1 MADTRLFREYVRELN
16 DNISAG
22 NATEHTH
29 RPALKTLLES
39 VHGGITATNEPA
51 RIECGAPDYS
61 ISFNGLTIGYIEAKD
76 IGASLDA
83 IERDANRKNP
93 NSANGRQL
101 RRYREALPS
110 LIFTN
115 YAEFRWYVNG
125 ERRSSATL
133 ANEDGSGRLTANR
146 DSISE
151 IDKLLSAF
159 FSESPE
165 PVSSPEELARRMAR
179 LTHMIRDVVRE
190 AFANKQASSNV
201 SDLYKATQQ
210 TLVDDLSL
218 DDFADM
224 FAQTLAY
231 GLFAARVNTDANTF
245 HWSTAAGAIPSAN
258 PFLRRVFD
266 LTAGLDAKTEPFI
279 GFVGDLSQLL
289 ANSDMES
296 VLSDFGKRG
305 AREDPIMHFYET
317 FLAAYDPQLRERR
330 GVYYTPEPVISYIV
344 RSVDYLLRERFGCP
358 DGLAN
363 YQMAEYETLQNVDGE
378 QKPVTKQSH
387 RVLVL
392 DPACGTGSFLY
403 GVIDHIREQFRSG
416 GNAGMWDGY
425 VREHLLP
432 RIFGFELMMAPYAMA
447 HLKLGMQLAA
457 QDMPEEHRTNWAY
470 DFGNDER
477 LGIYLT
483 NSLENAEHQAVGL
496 FGPMRVITEEAN
508 AAAEI
513 KRELPIMVVL
523 GNPPYSGHSSNASR
537 RNGKLTW
544 IGELIEDYKTVDD
557 KPLGERNPKWLQD
570 DYVKFIR
577 FGQWRIQQSG
587 SGVLAFITNH
597 SYLDNPTFRGMRQQL
612 MDTFSDIYLL
622 DLHGNALKK
631 ETAPDGS
638 TDQNVFDIRQGVAIA
653 VFVKEPGKNGQARV
667 HHADLYGER
676 EAKYE
681 TLSETDISI
690 TAWERLQPKS
700 PSYLFKPWD
709 YELSDEYE
717 SWHKITDVM
726 PVNSA
731 GIVTARDGLTIRCTQ
746 DEMMDVV
753 WDFAS
758 LPTEIA
764 RGKYNLGNDVR
775 DWKVSLAQ
783 NDLNNTGIITSRIQ
797 PILYR
802 PFDTRYTY
810 YTGNSRGF
818 ICMPRQEVM
827 RNMLTGNNV
836 GLVTT
841 RQTRDLWSSLATL
854 SIIGHKS
861 LAAYDINS
869 LFPLYIYPPEQGLE
883 ASCKRE
889 PNLSPEFT
897 ADMARRLDLHFI
909 PDGEGDL
916 DETFGPE
923 DVFHYIYAVFHS
935 PTYRERYDQFLR
947 ADFARVPLTDD
958 IELFRALV
966 GLGSELTA
974 VHLLKSDSLSTAQ
987 FGFPIRG
994 DNVVEKAHPKYYAP
1008 GEKPLG
1014 ETAPIER
1021 GRVYISKNN
1030 RRSGKRGQYF
1040 DGVAPEVWESR
1051 IGGYQPMDKWLKDRK
1066 GRTLT
1071 FDDRDNY
1078 RKIAAALQATIHLA
1092 SEIDEAVTAAG
1103 MFAAAKPPF
1112 RVKPNKSGLA
1122 EGVDPLHLNRVL
1134 DELEVKNY
1142 LARTEA
1148 DISPSPDAMSL
1159 EAAYGS
1165 VKPSSSPEDFDEITS
1180 IAKQAK
1186 AEETAQEL
1194 NDAWNS

>member
-1 MADTRLFREYVRELN
+1 MTDTRLFRDYVSELN
-16 DNISAG
+16 RSLSGG

-29 RPALKTLLES
+29 RPALKTLLET
-39 VHGGITATNEPA
+39 VQDGIIATNEPS

-76 IGASLDA
+76 IGVSLDA

-101 RRYREALPS
+101 RRYRDALPS

-125 ERRSSATL
+125 ERRFSATL
-133 ANEDGSGRLTANR
+133 ADDDGSGRLTANS
-146 DSISE
+146 DGISKTDE
-151 IDKLLSAF
+151 LLSAF
-159 FSESPE
+159 FAESPE

-190 AFANKQASSNV
+190 AFTNKQASSNV
-201 SDLYKATQQ
+201 SDLYRATRQ

-231 GLFAARVNTDANTF
+231 GLFAARVNADTNTF

-266 LTAGLDAKTEPFI
+266 LTAGIDAKTEPFI
-279 GFVGDLSQLL
+279 GFVDDLSQLL
-289 ANSDMES
+289 ANSDMEA
-296 VLSDFGKRG
+296 VLSDFGRRS

-344 RSVDYLLRERFGCP
+344 RSVDYLLRERFGCA
-358 DGLAN
+358 DGLAD
-363 YQMAEYETLQNVDGE
+363 YQMAEYETLQDVDGE

-387 RVLVL
+387 RVLLL

-403 GVIDHIREQFRSG
+403 GVIDHIREQFRSS

-457 QDMPEEHRTNWAY
+457 QDMPEEYRANWAY

-483 NSLENAEHQAVGL
+483 NSLENAEQQAVGL
-496 FGPMRVITEEAN
+496 WGPMRVITEEAN

-523 GNPPYSGHSSNASR
+523 GNPPYSLGSSNR
-537 RNGKLTW
+537 GDW
-544 IGELIEDYKTVDD
+544 IVRLIDDYKLVDG
-557 KPLGERNPKWLQD
+557 KPLGERRNNLQN

-587 SGVLAFITNH
+587 TGILAFITNH
-597 SYLDNPTFRGMRQQL
+597 GYLDGPTFRGMRQQL

-622 DLHGNALKK
+622 DLHGNSNKR
-631 ETAPDGS
+631 ERAPDGGI
-638 TDQNVFDIRQGVAIA
+638 DQNVFDITQGVTIA
-653 VFVKEPGKNGQARV
+653 LFVKESDKIGPATV
-667 HHADLYGER
+667 HHADVYGKR

-681 TLSETDISI
+681 TLSSSDISTTDWI
-690 TAWERLQPKS
+690 QLS
-700 PSYLFKPWD
+700 PASPNYLFKPWD
-709 YELSDEYE
+709 RALEEEYE
-717 SWHKITDVM
+717 QWQKINEVI
-726 PVNSA
+726 PVNSV
-731 GIVTARDGLTIRCTQ
+731 GITTARDSLTIHWSPSNVMRL
-746 DEMMDVV
+746 VR
-753 WDFAS
+753 DFAS
-758 LPTEIA
+758 LGPEEA
-764 RGKYNLGNDVR
+764 RTKYNLGNDTQG
-775 DWKVSLAQ
+775 WKVHQAQ
-783 NDLNNTGIITSRIQ
+783 DDLKNTELSSNFVN

-802 PFDTRYTY
+802 PFDTRFTY
-810 YTGNSRGF
+810 YTGTSNGF
-818 ICMPRQEVM
+818 ISRPLYNVM
-827 RNMLTGNNV
+827 HHMLEQDNWGFI
-836 GLVTT
+836 TT
-841 RQTRDLWSSLATL
+841 RQTRDPWSILSTD
-854 SIIGHKS
+854 SIIAHKA
-861 LAAYDINS
+861 LAAYDRNS
-869 LFPLYIYPPEQGLE
+869 IFPLYIYPPEQGLE
-883 ASCKRE
+883 VSSKRE
-889 PNLSPEFT
+889 PNLAPDFT
-897 ADMARRLDLHFI
+897 ADMARRLGLRFI

-947 ADFARVPLTDD
+947 ADFARVPPADD

-966 GLGSELTA
+966 GLGDELTA
-974 VHLLKSDSLSTAQ
+974 IHLLKSDGLSTAR
-987 FGFPIRG
+987 FGFPIPG

-1008 GEKPLG
+1008 GEKPPG

-1021 GRVYISKNN
+1021 GRVYISKSN

-1040 DGVAPEVWESR
+1040 DGVSPEVWESR
-1051 IGGYQPMDKWLKDRK
+1051 IGGYRPMDKWLKDRK
-1066 GRTLT
+1066 GLVLT
-1071 FDDRDNY
+1071 FNDIAHY
-1078 RKIAAALQATIHLA
+1078 RRIAAALQETMRITA
-1092 SEIDEAVTAAG
+1092 EIDEAVTTAG
-1103 MFAAAKPPF
+1103 MFAAAKPKF
-1112 RVKPNKSGLA
+1112 RVKPNKSGFV
-1122 EGVDPLHLNRVL
+1122 EGVDPLHLTRLL
-1134 DELEVKNY
+1134 DDLAIEDY
-1142 LARTEA
+1142 LAKN
-1148 DISPSPDAMSL
+1148 P
-1159 EAAYGS
+1159 
-1165 VKPSSSPEDFDEITS
+1165 
-1180 IAKQAK
+1180 Q
-1186 AEETAQEL
+1186 
-1194 NDAWNS
+1194 